1 MEDQDLTTLRECGKG
16 VGIVMES
23 LRGRYFPDSFESFLN
38 SGGALVTYGS
48 TSTSVLSGALV
59 TFGSTSYVSPGLGK
73 NMLRFPWRYLNRPQI
88 NPGTLIARNMQVSK
102 RNK

>member
-16 VGIVMES
+16 VNIVMES
-23 LRGRYFPDSFESFLN
+23 LGGRYFADSFESLN
-38 SGGALVTYGS
+38 SG
-48 TSTSVLSGALV
+48 GALV